1 LRLLLDAHYSPKVAK
16 ALRER
21 CHDVAA
27 VSERSDLRGARVDEL
42 LSIATSERRAL
53 VTENARTFTPLVRGI
68 EFSGLVLARR
78 RAPIGRFIDAL
89 SAFLAGRPAEL
100 ALHGRVHW
108 LSAD

>member
-42 LSIATSERRAL
+42 LTSERRAL
-53 VTENARTFTPLVRGI
+53 VTENARTFTSLVRDI
-68 EFSGLVLARR
+68 DFSGLVLARR

-100 ALHGRVHW
+100 ALRGRVHW